1 MAQMQ
6 ATHTIEGLLTVE
18 VAPGAFVAENGHV
31 MTRLSA
37 TKWGGGEGLEIL
49 DYSGPGTSRSP
60 TRSSLRLNGPAKRK
74 PNCVARP
81 ERRELGR
88 LSAQAQARS

>member
-49 DYSGPGTSRSP
+49 DYSGPGTVEVSDEKLAEAQRASEAEAE
-60 TRSSLRLNGPAKRK
+60 L
-74 PNCVARP
+74 
-81 ERRELGR
+81 RREAGT
-88 LSAQAQARS
+88 A